1 MRSSQ
6 HEVES
11 TSTCKIVDDLHEVES
26 IWGSSQHEHVKLI
39 DKKYEVK
46 ST

>member
-6 HEVES
+6 HEHV
-11 TSTCKIVDDLHEVES
+11 KLVDDLHEAES